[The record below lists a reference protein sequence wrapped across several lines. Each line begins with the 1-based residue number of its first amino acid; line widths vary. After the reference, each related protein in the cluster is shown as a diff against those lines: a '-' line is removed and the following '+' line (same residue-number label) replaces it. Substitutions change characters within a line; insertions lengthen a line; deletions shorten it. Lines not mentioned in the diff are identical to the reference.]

1 MLVTALLLTAESR
14 PNPDF
19 LQWGMIKRTMVHVEY
34 TTEALSAIKTKRLL
48 TRAIIWIN
56 LWEMM
61 PSENSQS

>member
-34 TTEALSAIKTKRLL
+34 
-48 TRAIIWIN
+48 
-56 LWEMM
+56 
-61 PSENSQS
+61 NSQNTSQQ